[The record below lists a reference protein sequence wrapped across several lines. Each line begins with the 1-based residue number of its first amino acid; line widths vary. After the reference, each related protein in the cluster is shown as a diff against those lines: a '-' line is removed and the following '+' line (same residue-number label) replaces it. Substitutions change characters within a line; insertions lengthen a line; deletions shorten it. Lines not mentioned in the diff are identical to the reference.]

1 MLSGRRRAA
10 RSATLRT
17 CYDAS
22 KAARAESEAVAK
34 FQLNGFLKVENVL
47 SADEVASLGDHA
59 DLIAA
64 GKATHIPDTSLQ
76 LETVFRDGTTAVAD
90 RVLATRK
97 LFNMA
102 VHDDLL
108 WRHATIPRSWTSSPT
123 CSAPTTSRCTATSC
137 S

>member
-1 MLSGRRRAA
+1 MTQH
-10 RSATLRT
+10 TLRT
-17 CYDAS
+17 LSPEAL
-22 KAARAESEAVAK
+22 AE
-34 FQLNGFLKVENVL
+34 FQRNGFLKVENVL
-47 SADEVASLGDHA
+47 NADEVATLGDHA

-76 LETVFRDGTTAVAD
+76 LEPVFRDGGTAVAD

-102 VHDDLL
+102 VHDELL
-108 WRHATIPRSWTSSPT
+108 WRHATNPAVVDIVADLLGTDDIKMY
-123 CSAPTTSRCTATSC
+123 ATSC